1 MPLPKPFRAVR
12 SRGSLD
18 FALVNTGGAAL
29 GPREALEHI
38 RMLAVVQD
46 SDNTA
51 GLVNCANGFYLQERA
66 KICRNAEKR
75 RWLEHGLSQRSR
87 LGSPSPRTISGD

>member
-1 MPLPKPFRAVR
+1 MSGEKPEEPPL
-12 SRGSLD
+12 
-18 FALVNTGGAAL
+18 
-29 GPREALEHI
+29 EALEHI

-46 SDNTA
+46 DNAA
-51 GLVNCANGFYLQERA
+51 GLVNCANGFYLQERT
-66 KICRNAEKR
+66 KIFRNAEKR